1 MLVRIFLFTLPFKSI
16 RKNKNIIY
24 KQLLYLIKKMKMYF
38 ILIKYLHYVKLCV
51 IM

>member
-24 KQLLYLIKKMKMYF
+24 KQLLYLKKMKM
-38 ILIKYLHYVKLCV
+38 
-51 IM
+51 